1 MLTKASWIELYIDET
16 LVVPVARQRK
26 VRHFP
31 GIKFRMQVRLLRL
44 EDDRRGLNGDGI
56 SYLPEFEGY
65 VLAPHRVGGDR
76 DIDPCEGAETAGG
89 DLELVDARYEAGEDI
104 VA

>member
-44 EDDRRGLNGDGI
+44 ED
-56 SYLPEFEGY
+56 
-65 VLAPHRVGGDR
+65 
-76 DIDPCEGAETAGG
+76 TA
-89 DLELVDARYEAGEDI
+89 AA
-104 VA
+104 